1 MDYLQ
6 IAKDVVANAAA
17 QGVEAEALITDEVET
32 NIQLGKGEVEKLS
45 QSASRGLGVRVIDGG
60 RMGYAYTSDFSESS
74 VEKTW
79 RTAVELAAIAT
90 PDEFRTLPAPQTIPD
105 EDLEIWDESLSSV
118 SPEQKIEFLKRVTQA
133 ALEYDSR
140 VLMIPMCVY
149 QDSIGRVY
157 LANSKGFAGSYGRTI
172 AFSFLM
178 SIARDG
184 SDSAQAYGLG
194 ASNYF
199 SDLNAEAIGREAA
212 QRAIQILKGKPV
224 PTQTCTVVLD
234 PLVAGE
240 LLAYLSAAMTAEAM
254 QKGRSFLLDRLGQE
268 VASDKVSLLDN
279 GRMKRGLATAPFDGE
294 GVPTSATRL
303 IDEGI
308 FQNVIY
314 DSYTAKKA
322 GVKST
327 GNAQRGSHRE
337 LPQLGASNFYIQPGH
352 KSQEEIIAGVE
363 NGMYVTRI
371 MQTGGIDPISGD
383 CSMGAYGVWI
393 KDGKLTEPVSGV
405 TIATTLPDLLKNI
418 AEVGSDLRMVPFAGA
433 ISTPTI
439 RVDNVTVGG
448 TQ

>member
-1 MDYLQ
+1 MDYLN
-6 IAKDVVANAAA
+6 IAQEVVASAAA
-17 QGVEAEALITDEVET
+17 SGMEAEALITDEVET
-32 NIQLGKGEVEKLS
+32 IIQLGNGEVEKLS
-45 QSASRGLGVRVIDGG
+45 QSASKGMGVRVMDGG
-60 RMGYAYTSDFSESS
+60 RVGYAYTSDFSPESI
-74 VEKTW
+74 EKTW
-79 RTAVELAAIAT
+79 KTAVELAAIST
-90 PDEFRTLPAPQTIPD
+90 PDAYRTLPEPQSIPE
-105 EDLEIWDESLSSV
+105 EDLEIWDEQLASIT
-118 SPEQKIEFLKRVTQA
+118 PEQKIEFLKQVTQA
-133 ALEYDSR
+133 ALAFDSR
-140 VLMIPMCVY
+140 VFMIPMCVY
-149 QDSIGRVY
+149 QDSVGRVY
-157 LANSKGFAGSYGRTI
+157 LANSKGFAGSYGRTV
-172 AFSFLM
+172 AFSYLM

-184 SDSAQAYGLG
+184 NDVVQAFGLG

-199 SDLNAEAIGREAA
+199 SDLNAQEIGEEAA
-212 QRAIQILKGKPV
+212 RRAVQILNGKPV

-240 LLAYLSAAMTAEAM
+240 LLGYLSAAMTAEAM
-254 QKGRSFLLDRLGQE
+254 QKGRSFLLDKLGQE

-279 GRMKRGLATAPFDGE
+279 GRLKRGLATAPFDGE

-327 GNAQRGSHRE
+327 GNAQRGSHRQ

-352 KSQEEIIAGVE
+352 KTQEEIISEVE
-363 NGMYVTRI
+363 NGLYVTRI

-393 KDGKLTEPVSGV
+393 QNGKLTNPVSGV
-405 TIATTLPDLLKNI
+405 TIATTLPDFLKNI
-418 AEVGSDLRMVPFAGA
+418 SEVGSDLRMVPMMGA

-448 TQ
+448 V

>member
-1 MDYLQ
+1 MEYLK
-6 IAKDVVANAAA
+6 IAQEVVASAAA
-17 QGVEAEALITDEVET
+17 LGVEAEALITDEVET
-32 NIQLGKGEVEKLS
+32 TIQLGNGDVEKLS
-45 QSASRGLGVRVIDGG
+45 QSASKGMGVRVIDGG
-60 RMGYAYTSDFSESS
+60 RVGYAYTSDFSSES

-79 RTAVELAAIAT
+79 KTAVELAAIGT
-90 PDEFRTLPAPQTIPD
+90 PDTHRTLPEPQSIPE
-105 EDLEIWDESLSSV
+105 EDLEIWDEQFTSIT
-118 SPEQKIEFLKRVTQA
+118 PEQKIEFLKQVTQA
-133 ALEYDSR
+133 ALAFDSR

-157 LANSKGFAGSYGRTI
+157 LANSKGFAGSYGRTV
-172 AFSFLM
+172 AFSYLM

-184 SDSAQAYGLG
+184 NDMVQAFGLG

-199 SDLNAEAIGREAA
+199 SDLSAKEIGEEAA
-212 QRAIQILKGKPV
+212 RRAVQILNGKPV

-254 QKGRSFLLDRLGQE
+254 QKGRSFLLDKLGQE

-327 GNAQRGSHRE
+327 GNAQRESHRQ
-337 LPQLGASNFYIQPGH
+337 LPRLGASNFYIQPGH
-352 KSQEEIIAGVE
+352 KTQEEIISEVE
-363 NGMYVTRI
+363 NGLYVTRI

-393 KDGKLTEPVSGV
+393 QNGKLTDPVSGV
-405 TIATTLPDLLKNI
+405 TIATTLPDFLKNI
-418 AEVGSDLRMVPFAGA
+418 SEVGSDLRMVPLAGA

-439 RVDNVTVGG
+439 RVDHVTVGG
-448 TQ
+448 V

>member
-1 MDYLQ
+1 
-6 IAKDVVANAAA
+6 
-17 QGVEAEALITDEVET
+17 
-32 NIQLGKGEVEKLS
+32 
-45 QSASRGLGVRVIDGG
+45 
-60 RMGYAYTSDFSESS
+60 
-74 VEKTW
+74 
-79 RTAVELAAIAT
+79 
-90 PDEFRTLPAPQTIPD
+90 
-105 EDLEIWDESLSSV
+105 
-118 SPEQKIEFLKRVTQA
+118 
-133 ALEYDSR
+133 R

-157 LANSKGFAGSYGRTI
+157 LANSKGFAGSYGRTV
-172 AFSFLM
+172 AFSYLM

-184 SDSAQAYGLG
+184 NDMVQAFGLG

-199 SDLNAEAIGREAA
+199 SDLSAKEIGEEAA
-212 QRAIQILKGKPV
+212 RRAVQILNGKPV

-254 QKGRSFLLDRLGQE
+254 QKGRSFLLDKLGQE

-327 GNAQRGSHRE
+327 GNAQRESHRQ
-337 LPQLGASNFYIQPGH
+337 LPRLGASNFYIQPGH
-352 KSQEEIIAGVE
+352 KTQEEIISEVE
-363 NGMYVTRI
+363 NGLYVTRI

-393 KDGKLTEPVSGV
+393 QNGKLTDPVSGV
-405 TIATTLPDLLKNI
+405 TIATTLPDFLKNI
-418 AEVGSDLRMVPFAGA
+418 SEVGSDLRMVPLAGA

-448 TQ
+448 V